1 MVFEE
6 NVGISGSIKDQSHDV
21 QALAFLFFCLS
32 WYNSLELVVL
42 SLLSFR
48 RWRGLYFWSLFL
60 SAVLG
65 VIPYSLGFFL
75 KFFSNVTPYVSVA
88 ILTVGWWVMVTGQ
101 SLVLFSRL
109 HLVVRDQRTL
119 RRILYMI
126 FTNAVLLHFPTT
138 ALTFGSNA
146 PGASPRFITAYN
158 VYEKIQ
164 MTGFT
169 IQETII
175 SLLYVRETAR
185 ILRDASSSSQQ
196 HHRPSQHHR
205 RIMHQLIG
213 INIIIIILDL
223 TLLCLEYASQY
234 AIQISF
240 KGAVYSV
247 KLKLEFAVL
256 GRLVDFVRHAHA
268 PSNSMPLGSMR
279 YCQDV
284 DVTGIAGGAGIPAA
298 RADDPHFYGNT
309 TTNVDACLPS
319 QQMSSSEERLN
330 LPPDGIIMT
339 KTEFSMNVEDRP
351 PPPDYEGD
359 PGKRS

>member
-1 MVFEE
+1 MSLEE
-6 NVGISGSIKDQSHDV
+6 NLGISGSIKGQRHDI

-65 VIPYSLGFFL
+65 VIPYSIGFYL
-75 KFFSNVTPYVSVA
+75 KFFSDVTPYVSVVV
-88 ILTVGWWVMVTGQ
+88 LTVGWWVMVTGQ

-109 HLVVRDQRTL
+109 HLVVRDQRIM

-126 FTNAVLLHFPTT
+126 FANVVLLHFPTT

-146 PGASPRFITAYN
+146 PGASSRFITGYN

-175 SLLYVRETAR
+175 SALYVRETAR
-185 ILRDASSSSQQ
+185 ILREASPQQ
-196 HHRPSQHHR
+196 HHRPSQRHR
-205 RIMHQLIG
+205 RIMHQVIS
-213 INIIIIILDL
+213 INVVIIIMDL
-223 TLLCLEYASQY
+223 TLLGLEYASQY
-234 AIQISF
+234 AIQISL

-268 PSNSMPLGSMR
+268 PSNTVPLGSMR

-309 TTNVDACLPS
+309 TANVDACLPS
-319 QQMSSSEERLN
+319 QPMSSSEERLN
-330 LPPDGIIMT
+330 LPPDGMIMA

-351 PPPDYEGD
+351 PPPDYDGD
-359 PGKRS
+359 QGKRS